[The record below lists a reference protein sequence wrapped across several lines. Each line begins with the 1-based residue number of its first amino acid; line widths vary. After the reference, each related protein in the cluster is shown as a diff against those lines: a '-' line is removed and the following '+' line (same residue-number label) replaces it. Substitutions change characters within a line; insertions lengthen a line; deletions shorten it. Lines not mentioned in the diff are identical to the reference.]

1 MGAARAVRR
10 PRLGSLALVALLG
23 AAPAPAAAQAQRSVG
38 VVTTLSGEATVAR
51 TPAPQPLPL
60 RFKDDI
66 FTRDRISTA
75 QKSIVRVLLG
85 GKSLVTVRELS
96 VLTVTD
102 EADRST
108 VDVDTGKIAMGVVR
122 QRMRPGEAIQI
133 RTHNVIVAVRGT
145 VVIVDSMPAL
155 RRTGIYAL
163 RDAVDV
169 FLRNIA
175 GAPPI
180 RLVAPQAI
188 IVVDDAPGPVTALGL
203 DEIRALTLDLQ
214 VQNRAGLPPDA
225 QTGTGPREQAAAE
238 REAREFAGRGV
249 GTQGKCTSPFD
260 PCSTEPGFR
269 PPPLIPPI
277 QQPPPKVCPPSQPS
291 C

>member
-1 MGAARAVRR
+1 MTR
-10 PRLGSLALVALLG
+10 PRLGSLALLALL
-23 AAPAPAAAQAQRSVG
+23 ATAPAPAAAQVPRSMG
-38 VVTTLSGEATVAR
+38 VVTSLSGEATVAR

-60 RFKDDI
+60 RFKDDV

-96 VLTVTD
+96 VLSVTD

-122 QRMRPGEAIQI
+122 QRMRPGEAVRI
-133 RTHNVIVAVRGT
+133 RTHNAIVSIRGT
-145 VVIVDSMPAL
+145 VVVVDSAPAQ
-155 RRTGIYAL
+155 RRTSIYAL
-163 RDAVDV
+163 RDAADV
-169 FLRNIA
+169 FLRNIT

-188 IVVDDAPGPVTALGL
+188 TIVDDTPGPVTALGP
-203 DEIRALTLDLQ
+203 DEIRALILDLQ
-214 VQNRAGLPPDA
+214 VQERAGLPSDA
-225 QTGTGPREQAAAE
+225 QAGAGAKERAAAE
-238 REAREFAGRGV
+238 REAQELAGKGSNPR
-249 GTQGKCTSPFD
+249 CTSLFE
-260 PCSTEPGFR
+260 PCATERGFT
-269 PPPLIPPI
+269 PPPVTPRV
-277 QQPPPKVCPPSQPS
+277 QPPPPPKACGRS